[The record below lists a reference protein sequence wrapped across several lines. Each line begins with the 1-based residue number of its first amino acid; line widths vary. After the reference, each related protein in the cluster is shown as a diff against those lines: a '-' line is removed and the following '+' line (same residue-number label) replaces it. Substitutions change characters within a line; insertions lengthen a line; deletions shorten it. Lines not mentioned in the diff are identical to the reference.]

1 MVILIDMG
9 LLYLFGICIFNDGVL
24 LLIIVEEKTQSNIG
38 CLGYINVTTII
49 LFYLERT
56 HIVLRTISNPNCTY
70 RYL

>member
-9 LLYLFGICIFNDGVL
+9 LLYLFGIRIFNDGVL

-38 CLGYINVTTII
+38 CLSYINVTAMI